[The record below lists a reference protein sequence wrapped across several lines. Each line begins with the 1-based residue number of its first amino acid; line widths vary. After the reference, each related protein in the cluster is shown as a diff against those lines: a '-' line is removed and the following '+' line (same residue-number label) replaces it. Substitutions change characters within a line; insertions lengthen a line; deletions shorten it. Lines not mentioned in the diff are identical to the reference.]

1 MTNQSIYRYYLH
13 EMKEKFLNF
22 FNNFNFSDLIG
33 FISAMDIFGYILNW
47 KTIAAVI
54 LLAVVSL
61 FERSRAIVLSF
72 IFYTAVMLYI
82 LLVMIV
88 LKNSDVSE
96 PSVFIFM
103 LSHLV
108 GGIGLG
114 VYRYLM
120 K

>member
-1 MTNQSIYRYYLH
+1 
-13 EMKEKFLNF
+13 MKEKFLDF
-22 FNNFNFSDLIG
+22 FNNFDFSDLID
-33 FISAMDIFGYILNW
+33 FIGAGGILDYLLDW
-47 KTIAAVI
+47 KTIAVII
-54 LLAVVSL
+54 LLAFISA
-61 FERSRAIVLSF
+61 FERSRAVVLGS
-72 IFYTAVMLYI
+72 IYYTVIGLYI

-103 LSHLV
+103 LGHLV

-114 VYRYLM
+114 VYKYLM